1 MEFVLLGERGDD
13 KQDSCSGMTLRASM
27 PLFLL
32 LSPIVNLEAL

>member
-1 MEFVLLGERGDD
+1 MELVLSGERRDD
-13 KQDSCSGMTLRASM
+13 KQDSRSGMTLRAST